1 MSTAA
6 PAMRHVVIVG
16 GSVAAVTAADAARGA
31 GFDGE
36 ITMLTDEDHL
46 PYVRPPLSKAVL
58 SGVESPDSVFIS
70 PLRSDLTVRTGTR
83 AVGLDADR
91 KRVLLAGGE
100 ELGYDGLIIATGAR
114 ARRLTRDPGEL
125 VVRDLDDAIALRER
139 LLTNRRMV
147 VVGGGFLGMEVA
159 STARKLGLAVTVL
172 DAAPHLVRQF
182 GPLLADLMCSAA
194 IDAGVRLIRC
204 PEGAKL
210 AGEPV
215 GAVRTGDGRL
225 FEADVVV
232 SAVGCQPNVEWL
244 LGSRICDPGGVLVDD
259 RCRVAASVA
268 SIVAA
273 GDVATRPH
281 PAGSPRRTPHWN
293 SAIEQARTAAAA
305 LVQGDAAE
313 PLRPRPYFWTEQW
326 GLEIKVCGEMHP
338 QAVPH
343 VILGSLAERELVVQW
358 TLGGAAVAAASVNHR
373 MPIAKLRKLAT
384 AAPVA
389 A

>member
-1 MSTAA
+1 
-6 PAMRHVVIVG
+6 
-16 GSVAAVTAADAARGA
+16 
-31 GFDGE
+31 
-36 ITMLTDEDHL
+36 
-46 PYVRPPLSKAVL
+46 
-58 SGVESPDSVFIS
+58 
-70 PLRSDLTVRTGTR
+70 
-83 AVGLDADR
+83 
-91 KRVLLAGGE
+91 
-100 ELGYDGLIIATGAR
+100 
-114 ARRLTRDPGEL
+114 
-125 VVRDLDDAIALRER
+125 
-139 LLTNRRMV
+139 
-147 VVGGGFLGMEVA
+147 
-159 STARKLGLAVTVL
+159 
-172 DAAPHLVRQF
+172 
-182 GPLLADLMCSAA
+182 MCSAA
-194 IDAGVRLIRC
+194 IDAGVGLIRC